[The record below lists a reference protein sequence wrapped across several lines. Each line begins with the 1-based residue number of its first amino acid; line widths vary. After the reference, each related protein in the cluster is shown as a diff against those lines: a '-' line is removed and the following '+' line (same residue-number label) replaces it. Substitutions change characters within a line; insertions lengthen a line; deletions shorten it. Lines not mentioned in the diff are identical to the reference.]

1 MASSQNTIW
10 ELPSL
15 AAQPTQTVPT
25 TKTICVRTRSKRP
38 SSFFK
43 APLRASTARSMVA
56 RLVSFGSI
64 IRLPKDLQWISLNHS
79 YLSGWEG
86 WLAPAA
92 ETIKIGG
99 GKPPYLTIE
108 LYRID
113 RSYIVAHV

>member
-1 MASSQNTIW
+1 MASSQKTIW

-43 APLRASTARSMVA
+43 APLRASTARSTAA
-56 RLVSFGSI
+56 RLVSFGSLI
-64 IRLPKDLQWISLNHS
+64 IGSEFNHR
-79 YLSGWEG
+79 YLSGQEG

-92 ETIKIGG
+92 ETIQTERGQATLPNLRG
-99 GKPPYLTIE
+99 
-108 LYRID
+108 YRDLRLGI
-113 RSYIVAHV
+113 